1 MTEQPIIVLD
11 AANVGWSSGN
21 NKFCSGKGLIEAIGY
36 CRNHGFKPVAF
47 LPNNY
52 LYNPKQPKR
61 LITDMDGIQEE
72 VRKGSIIA
80 VPPKD
85 DDDLYMITYAQKK
98 GLKLVSNDLFRDYIK
113 NSEDSAAES
122 WVKNNVISYSFVLD
136 EFFPNPKFTKFFG
149 KSVSH
154 IMQTD
159 MPKEPVKK
167 SATLRESAKPTTIP
181 EPVASTDTPPIPAE
195 GLPPEWTIEQWNY
208 YGAQWLAQ
216 QAPSEPIKEPVN
228 KSATLRE
235 SAEPTT
241 IPEPVVSTDTPP
253 IPAEGLPPEWTIEQ
267 WNYYGAQWLAQQ
279 GPAAPIKDHL
289 ITANPV
295 NETSTEIL
303 DEILT
308 IDESKDVEK
317 ALGFRYYCHIC
328 GDGFKKWGHANMH
341 KKESGHGAYICGECD
356 EILPSP
362 KSAKEH
368 QEATSHTTLTGS
380 WVGQHDMRVKNIPDL
395 TLELINSRP
404 DSPNEILREIVL
416 NKGVK
421 NKEYHIWRFN
431 VVGGQAGSGALWPS
445 NPMVT
450 AQIIHEFE
458 SLRGD
463 DITWKECKKSISN
476 SLNVPIKRTN
486 GVLRMLQ
493 TLFQPDW
500 ADGDSER
507 NTGSWK
513 SSIRWDSIR
522 IDGAIFEK
530 ILLSSNYE
538 WVDGAE
544 KPDGWIE
551 EINDYLEDVKIY
563 YARLG

>member
-52 LYNPKQPKR
+52 LYNPRQPKR
-61 LITDMDGIQEE
+61 LITDMDDIQEE
-72 VRKGSIIA
+72 VRKGSVIA

-98 GLKLVSNDLFRDYIK
+98 GVKLVSNDLFRDYIK

-216 QAPSEPIKEPVN
+216 QAPV
-228 KSATLRE
+228 
-235 SAEPTT
+235 EPTT
-241 IPEPVVSTDTPP
+241 TPKPVASTDTPP

-279 GPAAPIKDHL
+279 TPAESIDTLTNSADHV
-289 ITANPV
+289 I
-295 NETSTEIL
+295 ETSAKILEEIL
-303 DEILT
+303 S

-328 GDGFKKWGHANMH
+328 GDGFKKWGLANTH
-341 KKESGHGAYICGECD
+341 KKESGHGAYICGECN

-368 QEATSHTTLTGS
+368 QEITSHTTLTGS
-380 WVGQHDMRVKNIPDL
+380 WVGQHDMRVKSIPDL
-395 TLELINSRP
+395 TIELINSKQNPP
-404 DSPNEILREIVL
+404 DEILREIVL
-416 NKGVK
+416 NRGVK
-421 NKEYHIWRFN
+421 DKEYQIWRFN
-431 VVGGQAGSGALWPS
+431 TSGGITGRPRWPP
-445 NPMVT
+445 NPKIV
-450 AQIIHEFE
+450 ARQIHEFE
-458 SLRGD
+458 SFRGQ
-463 DITWKECKKSISN
+463 DITWKELSKELAKKMD
-476 SLNVPIKRTN
+476 VPISRTTGIISVFKYLFHTNIQSIKPETPTGWN
-486 GVLRMLQ
+486 GNVI
-493 TLFQPDW
+493 W
-500 ADGDSER
+500 
-507 NTGSWK
+507 
-513 SSIRWDSIR
+513 SSVN
-522 IDGAIFEK
+522 IDGAIFER
-530 ILLSSNYE
+530 ILRFFYNVT
-538 WVDGAE
+538 WKDDKT